1 MKTNVQL
8 QIPKPCNQDW
18 NQMKPNAEGRHC
30 ASCNNVVVDFTNWR
44 DDEVLQYF
52 STLKTS
58 VCGRLRD
65 DQMHKP
71 PLKPLNRKL
80 KRFLVALVFAFVLT
94 SADDLAAQA
103 SDSLKTPSLHQI
115 DSTRNKVS
123 GEVYGKVTNEKGER
137 LDFASVVVMQG
148 GIVKA
153 GAKTNLNG
161 YYKIRQ
167 IEPGNYI
174 IKVTY
179 PGYTPLQIPIEVKV
193 LTKKEANLIL
203 VKDNQIEFL
212 GKIGFICTPSL
223 INRQSPGTQKL
234 NSEQIQHM
242 SR

>member
-123 GEVYGKVTNEKGER
+123 GEVYGKVTNEKDER

-153 GAKTNLNG
+153 GAKTDLNG
-161 YYKIRQ
+161 NYKIKYL
-167 IEPGNYI
+167 EPGRYI
-174 IKVTY
+174 LKATYLGYPPKEIAIEIDANSKVRY
-179 PGYTPLQIPIEVKV
+179 DVQMVKYGRNREPIFVWKTV
-193 LTKKEANLIL
+193 TL
-203 VKDNQIEFL
+203 
-212 GKIGFICTPSL
+212 SL
-223 INRQSPGTQKL
+223 LNGQSPGTQKL